1 MLLSL
6 FSKSV
11 SETVLKVFSNGY
23 RSSISLDKLYP
34 RSDLDILSKPQIE
47 VNESSSFFPTLFTLT
62 RTKTIISS
70 QIRIRS
76 STATYRSVII
86 KLVLSIWFDLATK
99 CGIKFTDKLKITNKT
114 CSKPGGQNV
123 NKSNYEIE

>member
-86 KLVLSIWFDLATK
+86 KLVLSI
-99 CGIKFTDKLKITNKT
+99 
-114 CSKPGGQNV
+114 
-123 NKSNYEIE
+123 